1 MKLDKD
7 TGEPP
12 VDETRAASQTQ
23 PQSPPESIEPVLPE
37 DVLGILPVRDMVLFP
52 GFIAPISIGRPAS
65 IAAASGRC
73 SASTIHCSPA
83 RWPNAALKRV
93 STTSLARGPSTPTCS
108 GVQPAAGR

>member
-12 VDETRAASQTQ
+12 IDATVAASQTQ

-52 GFIAPISIGRPAS
+52 GFIAPISIGRKPWTPAS
-65 IAAASGRC
+65 GEST
-73 SASTIHCSPA
+73 STSSTAST
-83 RWPNAALKRV
+83 R
-93 STTSLARGPSTPTCS
+93 
-108 GVQPAAGR
+108 